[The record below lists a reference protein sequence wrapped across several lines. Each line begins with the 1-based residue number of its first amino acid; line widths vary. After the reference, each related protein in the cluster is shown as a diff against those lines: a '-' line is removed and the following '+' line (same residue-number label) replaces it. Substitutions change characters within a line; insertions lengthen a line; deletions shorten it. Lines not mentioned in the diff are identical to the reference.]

1 MDKQKLKPGDHF
13 KVAFRAPDNGI
24 RPDWLT
30 YKGFWLTVITVSAG
44 HYKAT
49 YNPEDNNGIRII
61 FPAHEYSQLE
71 ELNWKPNQDFVEVR
85 INGAYPESIIAPS
98 KSPLPDI

>member
-1 MDKQKLKPGDHF
+1 MDKQKLKPGDRF
-13 KVAFRAPDNGI
+13 KVAFRTPDNGI

-30 YKGFWLTVITVSAG
+30 YKGFWLTVVTAHG
-44 HYKAT
+44 AYYKAT

-85 INGAYPESIIAPS
+85 INSAYPESIIAPS